1 LDEEAVAMTDVR
13 WRQRFANFKRA
24 FTLLEGVV
32 EQKEL
37 NDAERAG
44 LIKFFEMTFE
54 LSWKLLK
61 DYLGSEGYDIRS
73 PREAI
78 KQAFQ
83 VGIIEDGQTW
93 LIALEDG
100 NLTTHTYDE
109 ETARKVERSIR
120 EIYEPLVRALYKWFE
135 DKLKDG

>member
-1 LDEEAVAMTDVR
+1 MTDVR
-13 WRQRFANFKRA
+13 WKQRFANFARA
-24 FTLLEGVV
+24 YSLLESVID
-32 EQKEL
+32 QKEL

-44 LIKFFEMTFE
+44 LIKFFEMSFE

-61 DYLGSEGYDIRS
+61 DYLGAEGYNVKS

-83 VGIIEDGQTW
+83 IGIIEDGQTW
-93 LIALEDG
+93 LIALEDR

-109 ETARKVERSIR
+109 ETARKVERSIKKS
-120 EIYEPLVRALYKWFE
+120 YEPLIHSLYKWFE
-135 DKLKDG
+135 EKLKDE